1 MYSPG
6 KYPETG
12 RRLCQ
17 PASPGKVVRESGC
30 GFQRGLEATKRELRR
45 PSQQRRA
52 ELFQTTLDAALIQ
65 AYRETEYRV
74 AGDQPFTL
82 RIGETSPE
90 LQALRSR
97 RRSEPCAYI
106 TAFNP
111 FSRVVSPSEN
121 AERHAQLGAE
131 LTKRGL
137 THIEGVGQHPS
148 NNWPGEPSYLILGL
162 DLEAARTLGMR
173 MEQNAIVWIGAD
185 AVPELVLLK

>member
-1 MYSPG
+1 M
-6 KYPETG
+6 
-12 RRLCQ
+12 
-17 PASPGKVVRESGC
+17 VRESGC
-30 GFQRGLEATKRELRR
+30 GFQRGLGATKRELRR
-45 PSQQRRA
+45 PSQQRGA
-52 ELFQTTLDAALIQ
+52 ELFQTTLDAALIE

-82 RIGETSPE
+82 RIGEVSAE

-97 RRSEPCAYI
+97 QRSEPCACI
-106 TAFNP
+106 TACNP
-111 FSRVVSPSEN
+111 FSQVVSPSEN

-131 LTKRGL
+131 LAKRGL

>member
-1 MYSPG
+1 
-6 KYPETG
+6 
-12 RRLCQ
+12 
-17 PASPGKVVRESGC
+17 VVRESGC
-30 GFQRGLEATKRELRR
+30 GFQRSLEATKRELRR

-82 RIGETSPE
+82 RIGEVSAE
-90 LQALRSR
+90 LQALRSSSR
-97 RRSEPCAYI
+97 AEPYAYI
-106 TAFNP
+106 TACNP
-111 FSRVVSPSEN
+111 FSQDVSHSEN
-121 AERHAQLGAE
+121 AERHAQHGAE
-131 LTKRGL
+131 LAKRGL

-173 MEQNAIVWIGAD
+173 MDRPGLTPRQQPKILACSKS
-185 AVPELVLLK
+185 PPRPLLVS

>member
-1 MYSPG
+1 M
-6 KYPETG
+6 
-12 RRLCQ
+12 
-17 PASPGKVVRESGC
+17 
-30 GFQRGLEATKRELRR
+30 
-45 PSQQRRA
+45 
-52 ELFQTTLDAALIQ
+52 FQTTLDAALIE

-74 AGDQPFTL
+74 ASDQPFTL
-82 RIGETSPE
+82 RIGEVSAE
-90 LQALRSR
+90 LQALQSR
-97 RRSEPCAYI
+97 RRAEPCAYI
-106 TAFNP
+106 TACNP

-185 AVPELVLLK
+185 AVPELVLLKLSVSRAWSTRPASSRAPDWGELFQIAAPDDSSNAAKQESLL